1 MTTGQQLLSNSSL
14 NSGTA
19 LQLLTHPSS
28 GGGGSIV
35 YIPVDDFDINFETK
49 ILSGNLDIITL
60 DIDFNSTTLDG
71 DLALPVLSADII
83 QKTLD
88 GDLK

>member
-1 MTTGQQLLSNSSL
+1 MTTGEKLLENSSL
-14 NSGTA
+14 NSGSTKN
-19 LQLLTHPSS
+19 LLLNPSCNV
-28 GGGGSIV
+28 GGLIYV
-35 YIPVDDFDINFETK
+35 PVDDFDINFETE

-71 DLALPVLSADII
+71 NLALPMLSADII